1 MMLYL
6 TESTG
11 DLDKARSIIARH
23 FYTNFVD
30 TLSGRHP
37 WRARFSIAPAGSVTL
52 GDLSFGTDIRMQFG
66 DLGAYHVDVPLTG
79 AMTWRQGPG
88 PSHTATTSS
97 AAVFQPVGDT
107 TLEQWSGDCRLL
119 AVKIN
124 RQALESHLAVLL
136 DAPVPGPIR
145 LGPALDLSGA
155 AGASWLNLLRLVAA
169 ETARSGGLLQHPVL
183 GARLREDL
191 ITGLLLA
198 ADHPYREAL
207 YRPRPV
213 LAAPRTV
220 RQVIEVMRAEP
231 SRPYTVAELA
241 RIAGVSPR
249 SLQLSFRRYIGMP
262 PLVYL
267 RELRLGL
274 AHEQLIEADP
284 AHSTVADIAYQAGF
298 THPSRFAAAYRQRYG
313 VNPSETLRR

>member
-1 MMLYL
+1 MLFL

-11 DLDKARSIIARH
+11 DLDEARSIIARH

-30 TLSGRHP
+30 TLSVRRG
-37 WRARFSIAPAGSVTL
+37 WRARFDIAPAGPVTL
-52 GDLSFGTDIRMQFG
+52 GDLRFGTDVRMQFG
-66 DLGAYHVDVPLTG
+66 ELGAYHVDVPMAG
-79 AMTWRQGPG
+79 AMTWRQGNG
-88 PSHTATTSS
+88 SSHTATTGS

-107 TLEQWSGDCRLL
+107 TLERWSGDCRLL
-119 AVKIN
+119 AVKIDQ
-124 RQALESHLAVLL
+124 QALENHLAGLL
-136 DAPVPGPIR
+136 DGPVPGPVR
-145 LGPALDLSGA
+145 FAPTLDLSGA

-169 ETARSGGLLQHPVL
+169 ESARSGGLLHHPVL

-207 YRPRPV
+207 HRPRPI
-213 LAAPRTV
+213 LAAPRAV
-220 RQVIEVMRAEP
+220 RRVVELMRAEP
-231 SRPYTVAELA
+231 ARPYTVTELA

-267 RELRLGL
+267 RQLRLGL
-274 AHEQLIEADP
+274 VHEQLLQADP
-284 AHSTVADIAYQAGF
+284 AQTTVAEIAYQAGF
-298 THPSRFAAAYRQRYG
+298 THASRFAAAYRHRYG
-313 VNPSETLRR
+313 VFPSETLRR

>member
-1 MMLYL
+1 MLFL

-11 DLDKARSIIARH
+11 DLDEARSIIARH
-23 FYTNFVD
+23 FYTNVVD
-30 TLSGRHP
+30 TLSGRRG
-37 WRARFSIAPAGSVTL
+37 WRARFGIAPAGPVTL

-66 DLGAYHVDVPLTG
+66 ELGAYHVDVPMAG
-79 AMTWRQGPG
+79 AMIWHQGDGG

-107 TLEQWSGDCRLL
+107 SLERWSGDCRLL
-119 AVKIN
+119 AVKID
-124 RQALESHLAVLL
+124 RQALESHLADLL
-136 DAPVPGPIR
+136 DAPVPGPVR
-145 LGPALDLSGA
+145 FAPTLDLSGA

-169 ETARSGGLLQHPVL
+169 ESARSGGLLHHPVL

-198 ADHPYREAL
+198 ADHPYRDAL
-207 YRPRPV
+207 HRPRPV
-213 LAAPRTV
+213 LAAPRAV
-220 RQVIEVMRAEP
+220 RRVVELMRAEP
-231 SRPYTVAELA
+231 SRPYPIAELA

-262 PLVYL
+262 PLSYL
-267 RELRLGL
+267 RELRLAL
-274 AHEQLIEADP
+274 VHEQLVQADP
-284 AHSTVADIAYQAGF
+284 ANSTVAEIAYQAGF

-313 VNPSETLRR
+313 VLPSETLRR